1 MPGWGSP
8 TSSDLVGWLI
18 PILVLVGMFLF
29 YCVIAPALHLP
40 T

>member
-1 MPGWGSP
+1 MPGRGSP
-8 TSSDLVGWLI
+8 TSSDLLGWLI
-18 PILVLVGMFLF
+18 PILVIVGMFLF